1 MPARRVDVKALRE
14 EMGLT
19 RRQLARKVPISL
31 RSIERHE
38 SPTNTRDMTAA
49 ASAHLDRLLSEH
61 RKALQSTKRP
71 AKSGAAGKA
80 NAAPSPKPSAEPPR
94 RRPLD
99 TPVSHGSPVGNVRPF
114 GRPSGDPAA

>member
-1 MPARRVDVKALRE
+1 
-14 EMGLT
+14 MGLT
-19 RRQLARKVPISL
+19 RIQLSRKVPISL

-61 RKALQSTKRP
+61 RAAMQKHKRP
-71 AKSGAAGKA
+71 AKPGETAK
-80 NAAPSPKPSAEPPR
+80 AAPDPKPSADPPR

-99 TPVSHGSPVGNVRPF
+99 TATSVRAF
-114 GRPSGDPAA
+114 GRDHEGPP